1 MAIDPMTALTLVSGL
16 TSAFG
21 GGSQIPRE
29 LRPFLRMQTDI
40 ANRLY
45 QQGTGI
51 PLSDP
56 GERAA
61 LASQRALLGQQQNQ
75 QQGHLMAAYGAN
87 PGAFNTGDFLSNLS
101 NQQTGQQMALSAAH
115 LFQSLQNRRNALL
128 QASQVGQQAAG
139 LAGTAQPSPL
149 PQLLGNLAQ
158 TYAFSQAMR
167 RPQAV
172 GAGGGGV
179 TPGAGAGTLQLP
191 GSMANVGMGGGAFNA
206 PTLGGGN
213 FGLPQRPEDYFGN
226 MNLG

>member
-1 MAIDPMTALTLVSGL
+1 MDPIIGSLIAGGI
-16 TSAFG
+16 SAFG
-21 GGSQIPRE
+21 GGSRIPAE

-40 ANRLY
+40 AQRLY

-75 QQGHLMAAYGAN
+75 QSGNLMAAYGAN

-128 QASQVGQQAAG
+128 QAAQVGQNAAG
-139 LAGTAQPSPL
+139 LAATAQPSPL

-158 TYAFSQAMR
+158 TYAFSQAMK
-167 RPQAV
+167 RPQPV

-179 TPGAGAGTLQLP
+179 TPGAGAGAGMLQFP
-191 GSMANVGMGGGAFNA
+191 AAMANVGMGGSAYNA
-206 PTLGGGN
+206 PTLGGGG
-213 FGLPQRPEDYFGN
+213 FGLPTRPEDYGL
-226 MNLG
+226 NLRLG